1 LSQDKSNYLQ
11 ISFYNDGLPLA
22 DSQKKMLFKKFSR
35 LPVSKNIK
43 GTGLGLFIVKEI
55 IEKHGGEV
63 WVESEESGNTFHFT
77 LSKV

>member
-1 LSQDKSNYLQ
+1 
-11 ISFYNDGLPLA
+11 
-22 DSQKKMLFKKFSR
+22 

-63 WVESEESGNTFHFT
+63 WVESEKSGNTFHFT